1 MYRFRVHRT
10 SDGFKYDQPIPEAVK
25 IVDEYMELD
34 MDWWYEFSPWMIE
47 VSSLEELMNLTAK
60 YGGIVVHPIHE
71 WDENGSLYSGYIEI
85 YDYYRE

>member
-1 MYRFRVHRT
+1 MYRFRIYRT
-10 SDGFKYDQPIPEAVK
+10 SDGFKYEQPIPEAVK

-47 VSSLEELMNLTAK
+47 ISSLEETMDLITK
-60 YGGIVVHPIHE
+60 YGRIVIHPINKS
-71 WDENGSLYSGYIEI
+71 DENGFIYNGYIEI

>member
-1 MYRFRVHRT
+1 MYRFRIHRT

-47 VSSLEELMNLTAK
+47 VSSLEELMNLTTK
-60 YGGIVVHPIHE
+60 YGRIVVNPIHE
-71 WDENGSLYSGYIEI
+71 WDENGFLYSGYIEI